1 MVGIHQTLK
10 EARDLY
16 AEALKLQE
24 AVLSS
29 HRELKGCVAQVE
41 AWHESMGRLAA
52 QVETLTVRLKNL
64 GGLFLVLIFMI
75 GTLAGLAGGFVA
87 LMLFRLAGG
96 TD

>member
-10 EARDLY
+10 EVRDLY

-41 AWHESMGRLAA
+41 TWHESMGRLAA

-64 GGLFLVLIFMI
+64 GGLFLVLVFMLCL
-75 GTLAGLAGGFVA
+75 LAGLLGGLLALLVFRGAGG
-87 LMLFRLAGG
+87 
-96 TD
+96 

>member
-10 EARDLY
+10 EVRDLY

-64 GGLFLVLIFMI
+64 GGLFLVLVFMLCL
-75 GTLAGLAGGFVA
+75 LAGLLGGLLALLVFRGAGG
-87 LMLFRLAGG
+87 
-96 TD
+96 

>member
-10 EARDLY
+10 EVRDLY

-64 GGLFLVLIFMI
+64 GGLFLVLVFMLCL
-75 GTLAGLAGGFVA
+75 LAGFLGGFLALLLFRGAGG
-87 LMLFRLAGG
+87 
-96 TD
+96 

>member
-10 EARDLY
+10 EVRDLY

-41 AWHESMGRLAA
+41 VWHESMGRLAA
-52 QVETLTVRLKNL
+52 QIEALTTRLKNL
-64 GGLFLVLIFMI
+64 GGLFLVLIFMLCL
-75 GTLAGLAGGFVA
+75 LAGLLGGLLALLVFQGAGG
-87 LMLFRLAGG
+87 
-96 TD
+96 

>member
-10 EARDLY
+10 EVRDLY

-52 QVETLTVRLKNL
+52 QVETLTTRLKNL
-64 GGLFLVLIFMI
+64 GGLFLVLIFMLCL
-75 GTLAGLAGGFVA
+75 LAGLLGGLLALLVFRGAGG
-87 LMLFRLAGG
+87 
-96 TD
+96 